1 MNKPKLHSQIL
12 DDVIDKLELLMPTPT
27 AQGVQ
32 EIINFIRQSIA
43 LNKYITNGE
52 LQIDLVRDFRKLL
65 EELE

>member
-1 MNKPKLHSQIL
+1 
-12 DDVIDKLELLMPTPT
+12 MPTPT

-32 EIINFIRQSIA
+32 EIINFIRQSKA
-43 LNKYITNGE
+43 LNKYITTGE